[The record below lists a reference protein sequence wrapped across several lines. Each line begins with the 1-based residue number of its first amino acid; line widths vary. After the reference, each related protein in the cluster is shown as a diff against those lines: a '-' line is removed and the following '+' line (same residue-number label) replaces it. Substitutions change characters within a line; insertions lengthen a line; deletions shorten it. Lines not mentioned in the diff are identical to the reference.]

1 MLGKLSAFSMAVILL
16 LSVFVPMFASTVEA
30 GAAASSTVA
39 ANETFTIHLSSSAK
53 DYWTNPMQVRFTDSS
68 GNTLATR
75 SITAPAAGGSVT
87 VTAPSTA
94 AGATNIV
101 VDNLDSTRKTIK
113 DEIAQKS
120 AEAATQDKVLVL
132 YDNTSSAW
140 SSVYYYVWKIV
151 DGTTNKEAVW
161 PGTQMTDNLSS
172 NSNIYYKYIDQS
184 AYPNII
190 FSNNGASQTD
200 NLLTPTGSSN
210 LYDSAVSKWTEYSDI
225 VNSASLSVADRAD
238 AGKNHLYLTGEKAAK
253 WSKYGD
259 TIDLTTIY
267 FKPSATWENAYVT
280 YDEDDPYSTTVSMT
294 KHTPNTENPDAPL
307 IFTAQVP
314 VGAKLTF
321 ADGTGSSVNHEVK
334 NIYYNG
340 DTSNNTYIQAS
351 TQWDTLEKALTT
363 SSSNVD
369 YTVTANN
376 FSTATP
382 SSGQKVVGVNATYF
396 DYLSNNELTSGWR
409 KNLNDGNAENAG
421 STYRMQFSQF
431 NNLMK
436 SVAINDGKW
445 RYPLF
450 FGDDFDANSYINDYY
465 NALSG
470 TRTPAINQSYFK
482 AANNS
487 NFLPNGESTNMRS
500 VLGLVQ
506 NSLSGGNLMVT
517 PTTQAPWFN
526 NDLLKP
532 ISEDTGDSGSQ
543 TVTVNAPSSTQF
555 YIKPEN
561 QSATN
566 FYLYLYGGTA
576 TDVTVTN
583 TITDLDGT
591 KYFVVNSSDLT
602 GNNTHIIFKDANNG
616 WTYQSKG
623 DNATTIA
630 SLYGKCWST
639 QEVSGS
645 KNYTITEYTSG
656 HFGTGTVGDTS
667 KPASDEIWIESKD
680 ITQLQFGFSGNVYV
694 DTSAL
699 NTVTVGDV
707 TYYIIKNTNSQIGSF
722 TDVGWT
728 YNGWHQFSLSSSW
741 GKAYYNTGT
750 EVDFGSTTASQY
762 AKIIDSYFP
771 FVATT
776 DSNGVT
782 TYSFNSANAKDN
794 VYFNWDSTSGAPT
807 QVNYGAGSSYGVRNK
822 LSSDFGIFP
831 FNNAGDTVRNYGFG
845 IKMEMEFT
853 LPMNGVYGSEGSDAT
868 TETEEIWVQK
878 TNVTRIHL
886 WNSSSNVNLT
896 LSDLNTTMYDGH
908 EFFRITSSIIGD
920 YTNIGWDKNSTWQD
934 ASSMTISEAL
944 GNAYWDTGSRAY
956 SGVAKGT
963 GSSSGQHA
971 KFEYTGDDDLWVFID
986 GQLVLDLGG
995 AHTPSNGSIDFG
1007 AGVNTVTSTA
1017 SSVYAILNAENNSA
1031 TNGSSG
1037 TYSTDIVKDGNS
1049 VTNTFTINNTD
1060 PTRKHTMTVFY
1071 MERGTNDSNLKV
1083 SYTIQPIQND
1093 LTVNK
1098 EVSVPDINAGIA
1110 NDVAAAVANS
1120 DFGFTLSTQG
1130 NAYANKGYT
1139 QTSSDGT
1146 KSSMTT
1152 NSSGGFTLKQDY
1164 SANFTK
1170 DLTYGDLINI
1180 SESVPSVFS
1189 YDTYYTVKD
1198 NKTDTAL
1205 GTYPPGSEA
1214 AFYLINKIGTAP
1226 NGDPDSGASVT
1237 VNYTNT
1243 LKKAD
1248 LTLNKDLYQED
1259 GTTQSANNV
1268 PFEYTVEIDLDG
1280 DGAAYSYQTYDLEY
1294 TLGGTTKYTAT
1305 DGKLSIRPDQTA
1317 TFINMPVGAKYRITE
1332 TVKAGYVIE
1341 SISGA
1346 TTTSGYVA
1354 EGTITD
1360 DGSGVLYKNKEKPA
1374 SSGLQAQKTLDG
1386 NVYSGSDFSFSAE
1399 LIRRDNGATIDD
1411 ALLKAMYATGGV
1423 SETTTVDETGYITF
1437 ADFTVIPNADNV
1449 GKYVFMI
1456 TEAET
1461 DAASPYNYDNTVYY
1475 AVIEVTEG
1483 SVGTPVYYTD
1493 VNLTSLVGA
1502 DGKTAPTF
1510 ANTTKGVDIQFTKVG
1525 DSGNGLNGVEFKIY
1539 TDADCTQQYTTN
1551 GVGDAIGDNGT
1562 VTSAK
1567 VNDAD
1572 GVVKVEK
1579 MAYSTTA
1586 ETKYY
1591 FKEVKTLSGYQ
1602 LLADPVVVKIATDGT
1617 YTVSYN
1623 GTTLANNKVT
1633 NNIQPEL
1640 PVAGGVGVTMLY
1652 VLGAIAVIGAGTA
1665 FILYRKRI
1673 NLLALA
1679 KQLIKRK

>member
-1 MLGKLSAFSMAVILL
+1 MVFYQNSRKNSGKITKKGEMFKMTRKARSHDVLGKLSAFSMAVILL
-16 LSVFVPMFASTVEA
+16 LSAFVPTFASTVEA
-30 GAAASSTVA
+30 GAAASATVTA
-39 ANETFTIHLSSSAK
+39 GERFTIHLDSAAA
-53 DYWTNPMQVRFTDSS
+53 DSWADPMQVRFTDSS
-68 GNTLATR
+68 GNTLATQ
-75 SITAPAAGGSVT
+75 SISAPAVGSSVT
-87 VTAPSTA
+87 VTAPEAA

-120 AEAATQDKVLVL
+120 AEAATQGKVLVL

-151 DGTTNKEAVW
+151 DGTTNKEEVW
-161 PGTQMTDNLSS
+161 PGTQMTDTLTN

-200 NLLTPTGSSN
+200 NLLTPTGSAN

-294 KHTPNTENPDAPL
+294 KYTPNTENPDAPL

-314 VGAKLTF
+314 AGAKLTF
-321 ADGTGSSVNHEVK
+321 TYIKDGETEYEVK
-334 NIYYNG
+334 NIKYDG
-340 DTSNNTYIQAS
+340 DASNNTYIQAS
-351 TQWDTLEKALTT
+351 TQWDTLEKALATA
-363 SSSNVD
+363 SKNVD
-369 YTVTANN
+369 YPVTANN
-376 FSTATP
+376 FSAAEP
-382 SSGQKVVGVNATYF
+382 SISGGKVVGVKATYY
-396 DYLSNNELTSGWR
+396 DYLSNNELSQGWR
-409 KNLNDGNAENAG
+409 QGLNDENF
-421 STYRMQFSQF
+421 TDNYRKQFSTF
-431 NNLMK
+431 NDLIS
-436 SVAINDGKW
+436 SVASRDENW

-450 FGDDFDANSYINDYY
+450 FGDDYTAGYFIDGYY
-465 NALSG
+465 DTLSG
-470 TRTPAINQSYFK
+470 SRNPGIDKSYFR
-482 AANNS
+482 AANNA
-487 NFLPNGESTNMRS
+487 NFLPSGETNNMRS

-526 NDLLKP
+526 NDLLRPQTQEPETPTEHTPEAPTHLEPSGDAPVLNQYNRSDGNGAITTLANFSNAMMWSSDYGYYYYHVEKENKNSGHLYN
-532 ISEDTGDSGSQ
+532 IAYQGNTYYTVTANAYDNYINSSGYSGWNNIFDTGWGYTD
-543 TVTVNAPSSTQF
+543 F
-555 YIKPEN
+555 YIIFEPTDKVICPV
-561 QSATN
+561 SALGGSGT
-566 FYLYLYGGTA
+566 GGTG
-576 TDVTVTN
+576 
-583 TITDLDGT
+583 GT
-591 KYFVVNSSDLT
+591 
-602 GNNTHIIFKDANNG
+602 GG
-616 WTYQSKG
+616 
-623 DNATTIA
+623 TT
-630 SLYGKCWST
+630 T
-639 QEVSGS
+639 QE
-645 KNYTITEYTSG
+645 
-656 HFGTGTVGDTS
+656 D
-667 KPASDEIWIESKD
+667 
-680 ITQLQFGFSGNVYV
+680 
-694 DTSAL
+694 
-699 NTVTVGDV
+699 
-707 TYYIIKNTNSQIGSF
+707 
-722 TDVGWT
+722 
-728 YNGWHQFSLSSSW
+728 
-741 GKAYYNTGT
+741 
-750 EVDFGSTTASQY
+750 QY

-782 TYSFNSANAKDN
+782 TYSFDSANAKDN
-794 VYFNWDSTSGAPT
+794 VYFTWDSTSGEPT
-807 QVNYGAGSSYGVRNK
+807 QVNYGAGSSYGVKNK
-822 LSSDFGIFP
+822 LSSDYGIFP
-831 FNNAGDTVRNYGFG
+831 FNNAGDPARNYGFG

-853 LPMNGVYGSEGSDAT
+853 LPMNGVYGSGSTVEKLPIKTESSGTYIKVSIPKESFADT
-868 TETEEIWVQK
+868 TTVRVK
-878 TNVTRIHL
+878 YDNGD
-886 WNSSSNVNLT
+886 SSST
-896 LSDLNTTMYDGH
+896 LSDISGKILQPDGSYTTDDSSSPYGKSSSDNDYYYVVINRKSFGGNIWTEVSLMITENDSHKTDGILVSGGSKTYDPDT
-908 EFFRITSSIIGD
+908 FSTTS
-920 YTNIGWDKNSTWQD
+920 
-934 ASSMTISEAL
+934 
-944 GNAYWDTGSRAY
+944 
-956 SGVAKGT
+956 
-963 GSSSGQHA
+963 GSSSDNHA

-995 AHTPSNGSIDFG
+995 AHTPSTGSIDFG

-1031 TNGSSG
+1031 TSGSSG
-1037 TYSTDIVKDGNS
+1037 TYSTDIVKDGAS

-1071 MERGTNDSNLKV
+1071 MERGTNDSNLRV
-1083 SYTIQPIQND
+1083 SYTIQPVQND

-1098 EVSVPDINAGIA
+1098 EVSIPDINSGIA
-1110 NDVAAAVANS
+1110 SDVATAVANS
-1120 DFGFTLSTQG
+1120 DFGFTLSTEG
-1130 NAYANKGYT
+1130 SAYANKGYA

-1146 KSSMTT
+1146 ISKQTT
-1152 NSSGGFTLKQDY
+1152 TGTGNFTLKQNY

-1205 GTYPPGSEA
+1205 GTYPRGSEA
-1214 AFYLINKIGTAP
+1214 AFNLINKVNTT
-1226 NGDPDSGASVT
+1226 GDPDSGASVT

-1243 LKKAD
+1243 LKKAN
-1248 LTLNKDLYQED
+1248 LTLDKDLYQEN

-1294 TLGGTTKYTAT
+1294 TLNRGTTKYTAT

-1317 TFINMPVGAKYRITE
+1317 TFINIPVGAKYRITE

-1360 DGSGVLYKNKEKPA
+1360 GGSGVLYKNKEKPA

-1399 LIRRDNGATIDD
+1399 LIRRDGGATIEN
-1411 ALLKAMYATGGV
+1411 AALKAMYATDGV
-1423 SETTTVDETGYITF
+1423 SEKTTVDQNGYISF
-1437 ADFTVIPNADNV
+1437 EDFTVIASSENK
-1449 GKYVFMI
+1449 GKYVFKI
-1456 TEAET
+1456 TESPT
-1461 DAASPYNYDNTVYY
+1461 AADSPYNYDNTVYY
-1475 AVIEVTEG
+1475 AVIDVTAG
-1483 SVGTPVYYTD
+1483 NVANPVYYTNED
-1493 VNLTSLVGA
+1493 CTIKYT
-1502 DGKTAPTF
+1502 DGSTTDGSTPPTF
-1510 ANTTKGVDIQFTKVG
+1510 KNTTKGVDISFTKV
-1525 DSGNGLNGVEFKIY
+1525 DESGNGMNGVEFKIY
-1539 TDADCTQQYTTN
+1539 TDSNCTQQYTTN
-1551 GVGDAIGDNGT
+1551 GVGDAIGTGGT

-1586 ETKYY
+1586 ATTYY
-1591 FKEVKTLSGYQ
+1591 FKETKTLSGYQ
-1602 LLADPVVVKIATDGT
+1602 LLADPVVVTIATDGT

-1623 GTTLANNKVT
+1623 GTTLTDNKVT
-1633 NNIQPEL
+1633 NITQPEL
-1640 PVAGGVGVTMLY
+1640 PKAGGVGVTMLY

>member
-1 MLGKLSAFSMAVILL
+1 MVFYQNSRKNSGKITKKGEMFKMTRKARSHDVLGKLSAFSMAVILL
-16 LSVFVPMFASTVEA
+16 LSAFVPTFASTVEA
-30 GAAASSTVA
+30 GAAASATVTA
-39 ANETFTIHLSSSAK
+39 GERFTIHLDSAAA
-53 DYWTNPMQVRFTDSS
+53 DSWADPMQVRFTDSS
-68 GNTLATR
+68 GNTLATQ
-75 SITAPAAGGSVT
+75 SISAPAVGSSVT
-87 VTAPSTA
+87 VTAPEAA

-120 AEAATQDKVLVL
+120 AEAATQGKVLVL

-151 DGTTNKEAVW
+151 DGTTNKEEVW
-161 PGTQMTDNLSS
+161 PGTQMTDTLTN

-200 NLLTPTGSSN
+200 NLLTPTGSAN

-294 KHTPNTENPDAPL
+294 KYTPNTENPDAPL

-314 VGAKLTF
+314 AGAKLTF
-321 ADGTGSSVNHEVK
+321 TYIKDGETEYEVK
-334 NIYYNG
+334 NIKYDG
-340 DTSNNTYIQAS
+340 DASNNTYIQAS
-351 TQWDTLEKALTT
+351 TQWDTLEKALATA
-363 SSSNVD
+363 SKNVD
-369 YTVTANN
+369 YPVTANN
-376 FSTATP
+376 FSAAEP
-382 SSGQKVVGVNATYF
+382 S
-396 DYLSNNELTSGWR
+396 
-409 KNLNDGNAENAG
+409 
-421 STYRMQFSQF
+421 
-431 NNLMK
+431 
-436 SVAINDGKW
+436 I
-445 RYPLF
+445 
-450 FGDDFDANSYINDYY
+450 
-465 NALSG
+465 
-470 TRTPAINQSYFK
+470 
-482 AANNS
+482 
-487 NFLPNGESTNMRS
+487 
-500 VLGLVQ
+500 
-506 NSLSGGNLMVT
+506 SGGNLMVT

-526 NDLLKP
+526 NDLLRPQTQEPETPTEHTPEAPTHLEPSGDAPVLNQYNRSDGNGAITTLANFSNAMMWSSDYGYYYYHVEKENKNSGHLYN
-532 ISEDTGDSGSQ
+532 IAYQGNTYYTVTANAYDNYINSSGYSGWNNIFDTGWGYTD
-543 TVTVNAPSSTQF
+543 F
-555 YIKPEN
+555 YIIFEPTDKVICPV
-561 QSATN
+561 SALGGSGT
-566 FYLYLYGGTA
+566 GGTG
-576 TDVTVTN
+576 
-583 TITDLDGT
+583 GT
-591 KYFVVNSSDLT
+591 
-602 GNNTHIIFKDANNG
+602 GG
-616 WTYQSKG
+616 
-623 DNATTIA
+623 TT
-630 SLYGKCWST
+630 T
-639 QEVSGS
+639 QE
-645 KNYTITEYTSG
+645 
-656 HFGTGTVGDTS
+656 D
-667 KPASDEIWIESKD
+667 
-680 ITQLQFGFSGNVYV
+680 
-694 DTSAL
+694 
-699 NTVTVGDV
+699 
-707 TYYIIKNTNSQIGSF
+707 
-722 TDVGWT
+722 
-728 YNGWHQFSLSSSW
+728 
-741 GKAYYNTGT
+741 
-750 EVDFGSTTASQY
+750 QY

-782 TYSFNSANAKDN
+782 TYSFDSANAKDN
-794 VYFNWDSTSGAPT
+794 VYFTWDSTSGEPT
-807 QVNYGAGSSYGVRNK
+807 QVNYGAGSSYGVKNK
-822 LSSDFGIFP
+822 LSSDYGIFP
-831 FNNAGDTVRNYGFG
+831 FNNAGDPARNYGFG

-853 LPMNGVYGSEGSDAT
+853 LPMNGVYGSGSTVEKLPIKTESSGTYIKVSIPKESFADT
-868 TETEEIWVQK
+868 TTVRVK
-878 TNVTRIHL
+878 YDNGD
-886 WNSSSNVNLT
+886 SSST
-896 LSDLNTTMYDGH
+896 LSDISGKILQPDGSYTTDDSSSPYGKSSSDNDYYYVVINRKSFGGNIWTEVSLMITENDSHKTDGILVSGGSKTYDPDT
-908 EFFRITSSIIGD
+908 FSTTS
-920 YTNIGWDKNSTWQD
+920 
-934 ASSMTISEAL
+934 
-944 GNAYWDTGSRAY
+944 
-956 SGVAKGT
+956 
-963 GSSSGQHA
+963 GSSSDNHA

-995 AHTPSNGSIDFG
+995 AHTPSTGSIDFG

-1031 TNGSSG
+1031 TSGSSG
-1037 TYSTDIVKDGNS
+1037 TYSTDIVKDGAS

-1071 MERGTNDSNLKV
+1071 MERGTNDSNLRV
-1083 SYTIQPIQND
+1083 SYTIQPVQND

-1098 EVSVPDINAGIA
+1098 EVSIPDINSGIA
-1110 NDVAAAVANS
+1110 SDVATAVANS
-1120 DFGFTLSTQG
+1120 DFGFTLSTEG
-1130 NAYANKGYT
+1130 SAYANKGYA

-1146 KSSMTT
+1146 ISKQTT
-1152 NSSGGFTLKQDY
+1152 TGTGNFTLKQNY

-1205 GTYPPGSEA
+1205 GTYPRGSEA
-1214 AFYLINKIGTAP
+1214 AFNLINKVNTT
-1226 NGDPDSGASVT
+1226 GDPDSGASVT

-1243 LKKAD
+1243 LKKAN
-1248 LTLNKDLYQED
+1248 LTLDKDLYQEN

-1294 TLGGTTKYTAT
+1294 TLNRGTTKYTAT

-1317 TFINMPVGAKYRITE
+1317 TFINIPVGAKYRITE

-1360 DGSGVLYKNKEKPA
+1360 GGSGVLYKNKEKPA

-1399 LIRRDNGATIDD
+1399 LIRRDGGATIEN
-1411 ALLKAMYATGGV
+1411 AALKAMYATDGV
-1423 SETTTVDETGYITF
+1423 SEKTTVDQNGYISF
-1437 ADFTVIPNADNV
+1437 EDFTVIASSENK
-1449 GKYVFMI
+1449 GKYVFKI
-1456 TEAET
+1456 TESPT
-1461 DAASPYNYDNTVYY
+1461 AADSPYNYDNTVYY
-1475 AVIEVTEG
+1475 AVIDVTAG
-1483 SVGTPVYYTD
+1483 NVANPVYYTNED
-1493 VNLTSLVGA
+1493 CTIKYT
-1502 DGKTAPTF
+1502 DGSTTDGSTPPTF
-1510 ANTTKGVDIQFTKVG
+1510 KNTTKGVDISFTKV
-1525 DSGNGLNGVEFKIY
+1525 DESGNGMNGVEFKIY
-1539 TDADCTQQYTTN
+1539 TDSECTQQYTTN

-1562 VTSAK
+1562 VTSTTVDT
-1567 VNDAD
+1567 VN

-1586 ETKYY
+1586 ATTYY
-1591 FKEVKTLSGYQ
+1591 FKETKTLSGYQ
-1602 LLADPVVVKIATDGT
+1602 LLADPVVVTIATDGT

-1623 GTTLANNKVT
+1623 GTTLTDNKVT
-1633 NNIQPEL
+1633 NITQPEL
-1640 PVAGGVGVTMLY
+1640 PSAGGVGVTMFY